1 MIQLQPLMPYW
12 AIALLLVPVLALCVV
27 LGVRRRGARTAWLRR
42 GLMVLLI
49 AVVAV
54 RPVTPIEGEQTQ
66 RMDADVFFVV
76 DRTGSMNAEDYD
88 GGKPRLDGVRAD
100 MQEIMSMTEG
110 SRYSI
115 IAFDSTATS
124 QLPLT
129 TDAGAATAWVDT
141 LSTEPTEYSKGSN
154 VDRPLDTLVQ
164 AVSDTSKDDPD
175 SHILVYMLTDGENTD
190 DEKSESFSP
199 LAPMVDGGGVLGY
212 GTEQGGA
219 MKARGGSQ
227 DGKYITDA
235 DGRKGMSHIDED
247 QLSTIADQ
255 IGVPYLHRT
264 TPGDPIK
271 GTMDG
276 ITLKPVPVERTTK
289 ASSFEDWY
297 WVASIPLAAL
307 MIWEL
312 GERTF
317 RLPRSRERVGGS
329 RSPRAGQS
337 GERGG
342 PR

>member
-12 AIALLLVPVLALCVV
+12 AIILVMVPLLVLCVV
-27 LGVRRRGARTAWLRR
+27 LGVRRRDARIPWLRR
-42 GLMVLLI
+42 GLMVLMI
-49 AVVAV
+49 AVVAL
-54 RPVTPIEGEQTQ
+54 RPVTPIEGEQTH

-88 GGKPRLDGVRAD
+88 GDKPRLDGVRAD
-100 MQEIMSMTEG
+100 MKEIMSMTEG

-141 LSTEPTEYSKGSN
+141 LDTEPTQYSQGSN
-154 VDRPLDTLVQ
+154 VDRPLDTLAQ
-164 AVSDTSKDDPD
+164 AVSDTRTDDPD
-175 SHILVYMLTDGENTD
+175 SHVLVYLLTDGENTD
-190 DEKSESFSP
+190 GKDAESFEP

-212 GTEQGGA
+212 GTEKGGP
-219 MKARGGSQ
+219 MKAHGGPD
-227 DGKYITDA
+227 DGDYISDPGG
-235 DGRKGMSHIDED
+235 GRAVSRIDEK
-247 QLSTIADQ
+247 QLGAIADQ
-255 IGVPYLHRT
+255 MGVPYLHRT
-264 TPGDPIK
+264 SPDEPIK

-276 ITLKPVPVERTTK
+276 ITLKPVPVERSTK
-289 ASSFEDWY
+289 ASSFDDWY
-297 WVASIPLAAL
+297 WVAAIPLAAL

-317 RLPRSRERVGGS
+317 RLPRSRERGA
-329 RSPRAGQS
+329 PRAARTG
-337 GERGG
+337 RGG